1 MGEDEELLAAWSRGD
16 EDAGRA
22 LFERYYRLLAR
33 FFANKVGHEAPELI
47 QQTFLRCVESRDKFA
62 GRSSFRSF
70 LLGIARNVFFKH
82 LRRRYQWG
90 DRMDA
95 EVTSL
100 EQLAPSNTS
109 VLARKREE
117 QLLLAGLRRLPVA
130 DQVLLEWYFWDDL
143 TAPEIAEVL
152 EIPIGTVRSRI
163 GRARDSLSAR
173 IAELRASPPTDEST
187 ADLEA
192 WAAGLRAHL
201 DVAR

>member
-1 MGEDEELLAAWSRGD
+1 MTEDEELLAAWSRGD
-16 EDAGRA
+16 ETAGRA
-22 LFERYYRLLAR
+22 LFERYYKLLAR
-33 FFANKVGHEAPELI
+33 FFANKVGPEAPELI
-47 QQTFLRCVESRDKFA
+47 QQTFLRCVESRESFA

-90 DRMDA
+90 DRVDA

-117 QLLLAGLRRLPVA
+117 QLLLAGLRRLPVEE
-130 DQVLLEWYFWDDL
+130 QVLLEWYFWDDL

-152 EIPIGTVRSRI
+152 EIPVGTVRSRI
-163 GRARDSLSAR
+163 SRARDSLSAR
-173 IAELRASPPTDEST
+173 IAELRVSAPHEDTS

-192 WAAGLRAHL
+192 WAASLRGHL